1 MGDATQA
8 TQSLP
13 EVEDG
18 EEELPKEKVW
28 GRLISLN
35 PSYANVEL
43 TGTSFFLFLFCLI
56 LWRHFVAYN
65 TYLSLS
71 RDPYTHTEQ

>member
-13 EVEDG
+13 EGDSAEEDT
-18 EEELPKEKVW
+18 PKEKVW

-35 PSYANVEL
+35 PTYANVEL
-43 TGTSFFLFLFCLI
+43 TGTKFYFILFCLF
-56 LWRHFVAYN
+56 L
-65 TYLSLS
+65 LSLKKK
-71 RDPYTHTEQ
+71 THYFS

>member
-13 EVEDG
+13 EGEEG
-18 EEELPKEKVW
+18 EEESPKEKVW

-35 PSYANVEL
+35 PTYPNVEL
-43 TGTSFFLFLFCLI
+43 TGMHI
-56 LWRHFVAYN
+56 Y
-65 TYLSLS
+65 SLL
-71 RDPYTHTEQ
+71 

>member
-18 EEELPKEKVW
+18 EEEAPKEKVW

-35 PSYANVEL
+35 PTYANVEL
-43 TGTSFFLFLFCLI
+43 TGT
-56 LWRHFVAYN
+56 
-65 TYLSLS
+65 
-71 RDPYTHTEQ
+71 